1 VNVPPE
7 SASGYL
13 LVVESSPAPAGSP
26 DSTQRPIFIVGS
38 NGSGSTL
45 LRLMLDSHERIA
57 IPGETG
63 FLRLVLA
70 HQWIPYWELGD
81 RWYGHLGLSEDEL
94 MARLSTFYGG
104 LFEEY
109 ADRLGKPRWG
119 EKTPFHTWLLPQALR
134 LFPDAVVVGIVRHPG
149 AVAVSLHDRF
159 GRDLTASARHWRRS
173 NLTMALAL
181 MRLGNQATLLRY
193 EDLVTNPEGVMRAVL
208 KRVGEP
214 WSPAVLAHHRV
225 QADRGA
231 TEAEGFTR
239 VDRPLDPS
247 RIDGWEAS
255 IGPADRK
262 EVLGR
267 TSALARFY
275 GYSLD
280 STTLLPGWGAASPVL
295 TGTELRARRRTDG
308 KSVRWKN
315 PPNPGPPNRLLLP
328 RHDGVEPSSFDV
340 TVPALVR
347 HRSKQWARRVLPDAL
362 LEQVSAVRRR
372 QRSGR

>member
-1 VNVPPE
+1 
-7 SASGYL
+7 
-13 LVVESSPAPAGSP
+13 
-26 DSTQRPIFIVGS
+26 
-38 NGSGSTL
+38 
-45 LRLMLDSHERIA
+45 MLDSHERIA

-81 RWYGHLGLSEDEL
+81 RWYGHLGLSEDQL
-94 MARLSTFYGG
+94 MARLGGFYGG

-109 ADRLGKPRWG
+109 AASLGKPRWG

-149 AVAVSLHDRF
+149 AVAVSLHERF
-159 GRDLTASARHWRRS
+159 GRELTASARHWRRS

-181 MRLGNQATLLRY
+181 MRLGKQATLLRY
-193 EDLVTNPEGVMRAVL
+193 EDLLRDPEAVLRAVL
-208 KRVGEP
+208 ERIGEP

-231 TEAEGFTR
+231 TAAEGFTR
-239 VDRPLDPS
+239 PDLPLDPS
-247 RIDGWEAS
+247 RTSRWESS
-255 IGPADRK
+255 IAPADRK

-267 TSALARFY
+267 TAALARFY

-280 STTLLPGWGAASPVL
+280 STTLLPGWGTDSPVL
-295 TGTELRARRRTDG
+295 TGIELRARRRTDG
-308 KSVRWKN
+308 QSVRWKH
-315 PPNPGPPNRLLLP
+315 PPNPGPPNRLLRP

-340 TVPALVR
+340 TIPALLR
-347 HRSKQWARRVLPDAL
+347 HRSKQWVRQALPAGVLERVN
-362 LEQVSAVRRR
+362 AVRRR

>member
-1 VNVPPE
+1 MCK
-7 SASGYL
+7 ASRSPDNRS
-13 LVVESSPAPAGSP
+13 VVDISPAAAGSR
-26 DSTQRPIFIVGS
+26 DAARRPIFIVGS

-109 ADRLGKPRWG
+109 AASLGKPRWG

-159 GRDLTASARHWRRS
+159 GRDLAASARHWRRS
-173 NLTMALAL
+173 NMTMALAL
-181 MRLGNQATLLRY
+181 MRLGNQGTLVRY
-193 EDLVTNPEGVMRAVL
+193 EDLVTSPEPVMRAVL
-208 KRVGEP
+208 DRVGEP
-214 WSPAVLAHHRV
+214 WSPAVLAHHEV
-225 QADRGA
+225 HTDRG
-231 TEAEGFTR
+231 TSEAEGFTR
-239 VDRPLDPS
+239 ADRPLDPS
-247 RIDGWEAS
+247 RITSWESS
-255 IGPADRK
+255 IPPAERK
-262 EVLGR
+262 ELLGR
-267 TSALARFY
+267 TASLAEFF
-275 GYSLD
+275 GYSLE
-280 STTLLPGWGAASPVL
+280 STQVLTGWASTSPVL
-295 TGTELRARRRTDG
+295 SGTELRARRRTDG
-308 KSVRWKN
+308 RSVRWN
-315 PPNPGPPNRLLLP
+315 HPPRPGPANRPLLP
-328 RHDGVEPSSFDV
+328 RYDGVEASAFDV
-340 TVPALVR
+340 TIPALVR
-347 HRSKQWARRVLPDAL
+347 HRSRQWARELLPDRL
-362 LEQVSAVRRR
+362 MERVNAVRRR